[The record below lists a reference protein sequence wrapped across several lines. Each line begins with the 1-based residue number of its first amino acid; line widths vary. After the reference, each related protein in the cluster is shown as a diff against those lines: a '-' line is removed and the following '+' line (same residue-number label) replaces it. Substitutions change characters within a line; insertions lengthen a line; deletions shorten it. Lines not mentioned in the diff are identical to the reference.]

1 LQKQANEERAEQ
13 MERRRSEES
22 GLEAT
27 EGEWILKEKGGG
39 GGGREEGEFGR
50 RKGFFLIEFIRE
62 IEY

>member
-27 EGEWILKEKGGG
+27 EGEWILKEKEGGG
-39 GGGREEGEFGR
+39 GEEGEFGR
-50 RKGFFLIEFIRE
+50 RKGFCSN
-62 IEY
+62 

>member
-27 EGEWILKEKGGG
+27 EGEWILKEKEGGG
-39 GGGREEGEFGR
+39 GEEGEFGR